1 VPTLQALAPGDRDER
16 IVDIAPSSSRLV
28 AWKLGELWEYRELLW
43 FLVWR
48 DTTIK
53 YKQTALGVGWAI
65 VQPLTATI
73 VFSLIFGRLAQ
84 LPSDGVPYPV
94 FTLTALLAWNFSS
107 GGVARA
113 AVSLVG
119 SANLITK
126 VYFPRLLIPTAATL
140 GGALDFVVGI
150 ILLVAACVWYGVRPT
165 AAVLAFPLFVVLAF
179 MTSLGIG
186 LWLAALNARY
196 RDVSHVVPFLI
207 QVWMYASPVAY
218 SSRLIPA
225 EWRLAYALNPMVG
238 VLEGFRWT
246 LLGVPL
252 DRPATMVASASVAT
266 LVLVSGITYFR
277 SQERTV
283 ADVI

>member
-1 VPTLQALAPGDRDER
+1 MPEALALDDRDER
-16 IVDIAPSSSRLV
+16 IVDIAPSSSRL
-28 AWKLGELWEYRELLW
+28 APWKLGELWEYRELLG

-48 DTTIK
+48 DVTIK

-73 VFSLIFGRLAQ
+73 IFSLIFGRLAQ
-84 LPSDGVPYPV
+84 LPSDGVPYPL
-94 FTLTALLAWNFSS
+94 FTFTALLAWHFSS

-126 VYFPRLLIPTAATL
+126 VYFPRLLIPTAAAL
-140 GGALDFVVGI
+140 GGALDFVVGLV
-150 ILLVAACVWYGVRPT
+150 LLFAMCVWYGVVPT
-165 AAVLAFPLFVVLAF
+165 VALLAFPIFVLLAF
-179 MTSLGIG
+179 VTALGAG
-186 LWLAALNARY
+186 LWLAAVNARY
-196 RDVSHVVPFLI
+196 RDVGHVVPFLI
-207 QVWMYASPVAY
+207 QIWLYASPVAY
-218 SSRLIPA
+218 SSRLIP
-225 EWRLAYALNPMVG
+225 EQWRVVYAMNPIVG

-246 LLGVPL
+246 LLGIPL
-252 DRPATMVASASVAT
+252 DRPATLVVSATVAT
-266 LVLVSGITYFR
+266 LMLVSGITYFR

>member
-1 VPTLQALAPGDRDER
+1 VPTPEALVHGDRDER
-16 IVDIAPSSSRLV
+16 IVDIAPTSSRFV
-28 AWKLGELWEYRELLW
+28 AWKLGELWDYRELLW

-48 DTTIK
+48 DITIK

-65 VQPLTATI
+65 IQPLTATI
-73 VFSLIFGRLAQ
+73 VFSLIFGRLAR
-84 LPSDGVPYPV
+84 LPSDGVPYPL
-94 FTLTALLAWNFSS
+94 FTFTAMLAWNFSS

-126 VYFPRLLIPTAATL
+126 VYFPRLLIPTGAAL
-140 GGALDFVVGI
+140 GGALDFAVGL
-150 ILLVAACVWYGVRPT
+150 ILLFAMSVWYGVEPT
-165 AAVLAFPLFVVLAF
+165 VAALAFPFFVLLAF
-179 MTSLGIG
+179 MTALGTG
-186 LWLAALNARY
+186 LWLAAVNARY
-196 RDVSHVVPFLI
+196 RDVGHVVPFLI
-207 QVWMYASPVAY
+207 QAWLYASPVAY

-238 VLEGFRWT
+238 VLDGFRWT

-252 DRPATMVASASVAT
+252 DRPSTMVASAGVAT

>member
-1 VPTLQALAPGDRDER
+1 VSTPEALAPGDRVER

-65 VQPLTATI
+65 IQPLTATVI
-73 VFSLIFGRLAQ
+73 FSLVFGRLAQ
-84 LPSDGVPYPV
+84 LPSDGAPYPL

-126 VYFPRLLIPTAATL
+126 VYFPRLLIPTAAAL
-140 GGALDFVVGI
+140 GGALDLAVGLV
-150 ILLVAACVWYGVRPT
+150 LLFAACAWYGVGPT
-165 AAVLAFPLFVVLAF
+165 AAVVTFPVFLMLAF
-179 MTSLGIG
+179 MTSLGTG
-186 LWLAALNARY
+186 LWLAALNARF
-196 RDVSHVVPFLI
+196 RDVGHAVPFLV
-207 QVWMYASPVAY
+207 QLWMYASPVAY

-238 VLEGFRWT
+238 VLEGFRYS

-252 DRPATMVASASVAT
+252 DRPETMGASALVAMV
-266 LVLVSGITYFR
+266 VLVSGITYFR